1 MKLAHFIATI
11 AYYLFLIILI
21 LMILSG
27 FIRAVTEQNRKLR
40 NQYLI
45 FLSIILILISII
57 ILMIISRYGG
67 R

>member
-1 MKLAHFIATI
+1 MKLAHFIVTI